1 MYSDNHWETQ
11 PRKENGE
18 FTFRE
23 KYNLWKEILKNIE
36 TKADKNK
43 IDKNAKGGSYN
54 ELQKEVAGNKSIERH
69 HMPAKSASNLS
80 KGKGPCITMTR
91 EEHFNTGSHSYST
104 GSNVYRKI
112 QKDLISKG
120 RFLEAEIMDII
131 DVIKK
136 TGEKYVKALSQKLDY
151 DLKLYERGD
160 ING

>member
-11 PRKENGE
+11 PRKDNGE

-43 IDKNAKGGSYN
+43 IDKNAKGGSYS
-54 ELQKEVAGNKSIERH
+54 ELSKEVSGKSNLERH
-69 HMPAKSASNLS
+69 HMPAKCASNLS

-91 EEHFNTGSHSYST
+91 KEHYNTGSHARLK
-104 GSNVYRKI
+104 GSKAYRQI
-112 QKDLISKG
+112 QKELIRKG
-120 RFLEAEIMDII
+120 HFLDAEIMDII

-151 DLKLYERGD
+151 DLKLYERGE
-160 ING
+160 IQG